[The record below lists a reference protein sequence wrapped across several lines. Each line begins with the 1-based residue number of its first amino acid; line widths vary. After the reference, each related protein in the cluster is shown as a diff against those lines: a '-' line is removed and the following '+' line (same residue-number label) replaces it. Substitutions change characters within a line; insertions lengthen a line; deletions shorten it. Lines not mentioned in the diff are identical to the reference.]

1 MEQHQ
6 TLHIVGGSSRS
17 RAEQAHLGFEL
28 GHHCEIYADAAELTQ
43 RPPAHG
49 VVLARDDPADGGA
62 ARVLRGLSVE
72 GVWLPV
78 VATSPDPRPGNVVE
92 AIKAGALDYISLPI
106 RPERLAQ
113 ALERITREADAYAAS
128 RRRMVEARSRI
139 ANLSPRER
147 EVLDW
152 LTEGCSNKVIA
163 RELHISPRTV
173 EIHRANMMSK
183 LGADHPSQ
191 AVRLKIEAHLDGGGT
206 QVLVG

>member
-1 MEQHQ
+1 MEQQQ

-17 RAEQAHLGFEL
+17 RAEQSHLGFQL

-43 RPPAHG
+43 RPPTHG

-78 VATSPDPRPGNVVE
+78 VATSPDPRPGNVVQ

-106 RPERLAQ
+106 RPERLEQ
-113 ALERITREADAYAAS
+113 ALRRINREADAYAAT
-128 RRRMVEARSRI
+128 RRKMVEARSRI

-183 LGADHPSQ
+183 LGAAHPSQ
-191 AVRLKIEAHLDGGGT
+191 AVRLKLEAHLDGGT
-206 QVLVG
+206 QVVVG